1 MDVWFCFSR
10 NAGECPLL
18 DRVSFVKLPLE
29 NSKFS
34 RRDFLKYSSQ
44 GLLGFMVL
52 PYLNNLDSI
61 LTTDYVDTITPSH
74 GRVITST
81 VDVYQTPSKESKLI
95 STIWQDRVYPINS
108 VTIGDEEPAY
118 NRIWYELGDEGFA
131 HSGNIQPVCIRSNPE
146 IDVIPEDGLLAEVT
160 VPFTNAVWHPNS
172 LHLIT
177 YRLYYGTVYWIKSA
191 VRDNNQKLWYE
202 IADDKWKIHYYVEAS
217 HMHIFEPDEIS
228 AINPEIPPEK
238 KLIEVHLSEQIVV
251 AYEYDIPIFSA
262 KTATGARFIDGDFRT
277 KPGTYFTNR
286 KRPSRHMAAGDPAA
300 PNSYDL
306 PGIPWVTYLTESG
319 VSFHGTYWHN
329 DYGKPR
335 SHGCI
340 NLSPSDAQWIYRWSL
355 PTTPFGQETYQEDT
369 GTRVEIF

>member
-1 MDVWFCFSR
+1 
-10 NAGECPLL
+10 
-18 DRVSFVKLPLE
+18 VKLFPE
-29 NSKFS
+29 NQIFS
-34 RRDFLKYSSQ
+34 RRDFLKNSSLGLFSCLALPHLQILQKFSSTPYSEQ
-44 GLLGFMVL
+44 
-52 PYLNNLDSI
+52 
-61 LTTDYVDTITPSH
+61 TPTH
-74 GRVITST
+74 GRVITSS
-81 VDVYQTPSKESKLI
+81 VDAYQTPSKTSKLVN
-95 STIWQDRVYPINS
+95 TLWQDHVHPIIN

-118 NRIWYELGDEGFA
+118 NRIWYEMGDEGFV

-146 IDVIPEDGLLAEVT
+146 IEEIPPTGSLAEIT
-160 VPFTNAVWHPNS
+160 VPFTDAVWHPNS

-177 YRLYYGTVYWIKSA
+177 YRLYYGSVFWVKDAI
-191 VRDNNQKLWYE
+191 RDKKEKLWYK

-217 HMHIFEPDEIS
+217 HMHFFEPEELAPIS
-228 AINPEIPPEK
+228 PQIPNEE
-238 KLIEVHLSEQIVV
+238 KLIEIRLQDQAVI
-251 AYEYDIPIFSA
+251 AYEQGKPVFYA

-277 KPGTYFTNR
+277 QPGTYITNR

-340 NLSPSDAQWIYRWSL
+340 NLTPPDAQWIYRWSS
-355 PTTPFGQETYQEDT
+355 PTVPFSEETYQEKL